1 MFFLPQVH
9 NAWHIDVRWCFRLS
23 WSLAWGPGKN
33 IVLIPRRKRKHL
45 ISTAESVWITRH
57 RHILW
62 PPLENPLCHC
72 GTTKKPCS
80 MSLSA
85 MLLCKESFVARTPF
99 LSSIIPQYPTYGSKK
114 PWHLHVFTSKR
125 PSEAVPKTPEIRRS
139 KPPEAPN
146 SNGANAVPSAFCRKA
161 TRCASSWRRW
171 NWGENQIHLFYLPSF
186 WCSPGKIPGCWQKIG
201 WNKFKA
207 SSLAFGKCLSLWTIK
222 FQVGLTKVLKKQE
235 LWAKAYC
242 SIIIFY
248 HVDHFSD
255 LREKTQESR

>member
-1 MFFLPQVH
+1 MFSV
-9 NAWHIDVRWCFRLS
+9 VS

-99 LSSIIPQYPTYGSKK
+99 LSSIIPQYPTYDMDQKTM
-114 PWHLHVFTSKR
+114 VFTLYIK
-125 PSEAVPKTPEIRRS
+125 KTFRSCPFPPEIRWS

-171 NWGENQIHLFYLPSF
+171 NWGHNQIHIFTCHLFGVQ
-186 WCSPGKIPGCWQKIG
+186 CSP
-201 WNKFKA
+201 
-207 SSLAFGKCLSLWTIK
+207 
-222 FQVGLTKVLKKQE
+222 
-235 LWAKAYC
+235 
-242 SIIIFY
+242 
-248 HVDHFSD
+248 
-255 LREKTQESR
+255 